1 MDNALAIRLSVPSH
15 TNTDF
20 PATDSGLRQ
29 LLLNYAED
37 GNNFDSRDHSKDA
50 DHQDSVEFNLN
61 LSHQH
66 NLKRISSNPVAAV
79 EYFRIAFDAIVTTLF
94 AVHPSDGKTELLPL
108 HHDMR
113 RGIFG
118 RLTNLDANIEASQRK
133 TLHFH
138 SVAIGVISPN
148 LLGSVAHSPVLMH
161 TVSEVFDSM
170 ICASLPIARLLEH
183 VVSEEYKMDL
193 QQPAFASQAPPVSI
207 VQLEHNAN
215 ITAASTKTC
224 MHFRKHCNACV
235 KCGRTCCRFA
245 KPSGLVECTGMRMVS
260 LHEDHAD
267 NPDPRSEHF
276 VEQIPVELPKHDYTR
291 DPIEPLDAR
300 PIVFEILRP
309 PARVRVP
316 PPNASES
323 SRFHL
328 KDCMCDPVFADVHP
342 SIKEKIMTLTLEES
356 EGVMDMLLD
365 ANGLVSEFNHVLMSA
380 ANCNMAILPLG
391 TAASAKASFM
401 YTAKYICK
409 NPAEIMS
416 LLSILHDAAKHIDKY
431 PSTAPDSG
439 TDERDTRHYLQ
450 RILNKLCGRE
460 EYGANQV
467 VAALIQLPAEFQM
480 HKCSQIY
487 ADSAARYAAEN
498 NNPPIPDPPPDS
510 DAHDSDSDDSD
521 SSEADSNSSDSN
533 PRATRTPA
541 PLQRETPL
549 LDLLPTDL
557 SEDEE
562 FGALAAAD
570 CDSASHGRQDSP
582 SPSESAPDSENDA
595 DSHREIN
602 ARDQQP
608 SDAFTEIMDSNQTYT
623 GSVQITS
630 FDDDGSPRTSLQHQ
644 DYHFRPTECS
654 IYALFEFGQTM
665 KTVEKGKEKEK
676 DSSKNI
682 HNAGRKPAARFEFKE
697 GHPLRATHECQIMV
711 QHTVPNIVRRI
722 PPYPGPRP
730 SVLTAPWK
738 SAARLFAYHVMV
750 LYKPWEGPEGIP
762 PAEALT
768 WKAMHVW
775 LNELRAAPADDIVC
789 RTRLQFVTIAA
800 HGLKISSAPNK
811 IITKHR
817 FRAATRL
824 NEMQEEDRPAACS
837 KPNLNEARIK
847 ENHTAEEGQLAIK
860 SLLQRASAAFDD
872 KTRKMQGDMVDFLSE
887 AFPHVHQTVPPLTQ
901 ASSPK
906 QCLDFVGAAAFDPD
920 FVKTVHSSIMSKSI
934 DASDLNDPP
943 TGSQR
948 PAKRKSPAARSRAAS
963 KSAAPVSHDEA
974 LPSFVWSFQQLQII
988 NVFEQYCKQVA
999 AWKHLPNR
1007 NTENL
1012 PSPPHMLIQGGPGS
1026 GKSAVT
1032 RRLTQLAKTYQ
1043 LSSISSAMTAVAA
1056 LNMENASTYHSA
1068 YHVIPDRRKK
1078 GVKSTRPRNANLQTM
1093 SSRQERIFASKLK
1106 HALDDGTPVI
1116 TFIDEVSLSTAIILG
1131 HVIQRYRQLEAKGLV
1146 IGPFI
1151 LVGDF
1156 FQVQHIIHRLMLFR
1170 SPHCHPLQL
1179 SFLGCQVFGVEDF
1192 AFATDFLF
1200 LGRSG
1205 QLEAHPYILPCSTV
1219 IPPCSTL
1226 NMQTTTQTS
1235 ELNRP
1240 ISFCRR
1246 LAVSLS

>member
-1 MDNALAIRLSVPSH
+1 MTTHASSLSHPCCATFHASATRSESEHAHHVQVDNALAIRLSVPSH
-15 TNTDF
+15 TNIDF

-29 LLLNYAED
+29 LLLNYAQD
-37 GNNFDSRDHSKDA
+37 QNNFDSRDHSKDA
-50 DHQDSVEFNLN
+50 DNQDSIEFNLN

-118 RLTNLDANIEASQRK
+118 RLTNLDANIEANQRK

-138 SVAIGVISPN
+138 GVAIGVISPN
-148 LLGSVAHSPVLMH
+148 LLGSVAHSPVLMQ
-161 TVSEVFDSM
+161 TVAKVFDSM
-170 ICASLPIARLLEH
+170 ICASLPLARLLEH
-183 VVSEEYKMDL
+183 VISEEYKMDL
-193 QQPAFASQAPPVSI
+193 RQPDLTSQAPPVNI
-207 VQLEHNAN
+207 DQLEHHAN
-215 ITAASTKTC
+215 TTAASTTTC
-224 MHFRKHCNACV
+224 MHFRKHCDACV

-260 LHEDHAD
+260 LHEDHAY
-267 NPDPRSEHF
+267 NVDPRSEHF
-276 VEQIPVELPKHDYTR
+276 VVQTPIELPKHDYTR

-300 PIVFEILRP
+300 PIVFEMLRP
-309 PARVRVP
+309 ASHVTP
-316 PPNASES
+316 PIGSEG

-328 KDCMCDPVFADVHP
+328 KDCMNEPEFVDVHP
-342 SIKEKIMTLTLEES
+342 SIKDKIRTLTLQQS
-356 EGVMDMLLD
+356 EAVMDMLLD
-365 ANGLVSEFNHVLMSA
+365 ANGLVSEFNHILMSA

-416 LLSILHDAAKHIDKY
+416 LLSILYDAAKHIDKY
-431 PSTAPDSG
+431 PSTAEDSG

-487 ADSAARYAAEN
+487 ADSAARYVAEMH
-498 NNPPIPDPPPDS
+498 NPPVPDPPAQD
-510 DAHDSDSDDSD
+510 HDSDSDVSDISKTDSD
-521 SSEADSNSSDSN
+521 SSGSNT
-533 PRATRTPA
+533 RAAPTPA
-541 PLQRETPL
+541 PQRETPL
-549 LDLLPTDL
+549 LDLLPTNL

-562 FGALAAAD
+562 FGALTAAD
-570 CDSASHGRQDSP
+570 HHLDSHMHVSPHDSASE
-582 SPSESAPDSENDA
+582 SEKDDDMQRESIDA
-595 DSHREIN
+595 RE
-602 ARDQQP
+602 QQP
-608 SDAFTEIMDSNQTYT
+608 SDAFTEIMDNNQVYT

-630 FDDDGSPRTSLQHQ
+630 FDDQGNPRTSLQHQ

-654 IYALFEFGQTM
+654 VYALFEFGQTM
-665 KTVEKGKEKEK
+665 KLVEKGKEKET
-676 DSSKNI
+676 DSSKNKRD
-682 HNAGRKPAARFEFKE
+682 AGRKPTARFEFKE
-697 GHPLRATHECQIMV
+697 GHPLRATHECQIMI

-738 SAARLFAYHVMV
+738 SAARLFAYHIMV
-750 LYKPWEGPEGIP
+750 LYKPWEGPEGVP
-762 PAEALT
+762 PAAALT

-811 IITKHR
+811 VITKYR
-817 FRAATRL
+817 YREATRF
-824 NEMQEEDRPAACS
+824 NEMHEEDKPAACS
-837 KPNLNEARIK
+837 KPNLNEARMK
-847 ENHTAEEGQLAIK
+847 ENHTAEEGQLAMK
-860 SLLQRASAAFDD
+860 SLLQKASSAFDD
-872 KTRKMQGDMVDFLSE
+872 KTQKMQGEMVDFLSE
-887 AFPHVHQTVPPLTQ
+887 AFPHVQQILMPLTQ
-901 ASSPK
+901 ASSRK
-906 QCLDFVGAAAFDPD
+906 ECLDFVGAAAFNPD
-920 FVKTVHSSIMSKSI
+920 LVKTVHNSIMTKSV
-934 DASDLNDPP
+934 DTSDLDEPP
-943 TGSQR
+943 NAR
-948 PAKRKSPAARSRAAS
+948 PAKKKRPVRNSRTAS
-963 KSAAPVSHDEA
+963 KSAAPVSHDDT
-974 LPSFVWSFQQLQII
+974 LPSFVWSIQQLKII
-988 NVFEQYCKQVA
+988 NVFENYCKAVA

-1007 NTENL
+1007 NAQNL

-1068 YHVIPDRRKK
+1068 YHVTVDRRKK
-1078 GVKSTRPRNANLQTM
+1078 NAKSSRPRNANLQPM
-1093 SSRQERIFASKLK
+1093 SPRQERIFSSKLK
-1106 HALDDGTPVI
+1106 HALEDGTPVI
-1116 TFIDEVSLSTAIILG
+1116 TFIDEVSLSTAITLG
-1131 HVIQRYRQLEAKGLV
+1131 HVVQRYRELETKGLV

-1156 FQVQHIIHRLMLFR
+1156 FQVLHNVHRPIQFI
-1170 SPHCHPLQL
+1170 
-1179 SFLGCQVFGVEDF
+1179 
-1192 AFATDFLF
+1192 
-1200 LGRSG
+1200 
-1205 QLEAHPYILPCSTV
+1205 PYIVTFPVVL
-1219 IPPCSTL
+1219 
-1226 NMQTTTQTS
+1226 
-1235 ELNRP
+1235 
-1240 ISFCRR
+1240 
-1246 LAVSLS
+1246 SLSDSLC